1 MDGRVRE
8 ERSLGELFGDLTD
21 DVRMLLR
28 QEVALARTEVS
39 DKVAH
44 LSRDG
49 MRIGVGGVLAFVGF
63 QALVATAIIALDLII
78 PLWLSALLVGA
89 VLAIVGY
96 VLIRQ
101 GMNDVKRRG
110 ITPTETISSLKEDS
124 EWLQDQV
131 R

>member
-1 MDGRVRE
+1 MDGRVKE
-8 ERSLGELFGDLTD
+8 ERSLGELFSELSDE
-21 DVRMLLR
+21 VRLLFR

-39 DKVAH
+39 SKVSH
-44 LSRDG
+44 ISRDA
-49 MRIGVGGVLAFVGF
+49 MRIGIGAVLAFVGF
-63 QALVATAIIALDLII
+63 EALVAAGIVALDLIL
-78 PLWLSALLVGA
+78 PLWLSALIVGA

-110 ITPTETISSLKEDS
+110 ITPTETLDSLKEDR
-124 EWLQDQV
+124 EWLRNQI

>member
-49 MRIGVGGVLAFVGF
+49 MRIGVGGARRLG
-63 QALVATAIIALDLII
+63 LSGPGGDSHHCLDLII

-89 VLAIVGY
+89 VLYRGLCADHGRMTTSGESIT
-96 VLIRQ
+96 IE
-101 GMNDVKRRG
+101 RR
-110 ITPTETISSLKEDS
+110 SAH
-124 EWLQDQV
+124 
-131 R
+131 